1 MPKFTL
7 TKKLVIV
14 ESPAK
19 CKKIEQYLGSSYKCL
34 ASFGHLR
41 ELSSLQQIDEN
52 FECKYN
58 IIDNSIKRKQIE
70 LLRKAIQESD
80 EVILATDDDREGEAI
95 AWHICQLFKLPI
107 EKTERIIFHEVT
119 ETALQHAIMHPK
131 RINMNIVE
139 AQQTRQILDLLV
151 GFRITPVLWKCISAQ
166 SKKPLS
172 AGRCQTPALKII
184 YDNHLAIQNTEEKKV
199 YKTTGYFTNLCI
211 PFELNKELDSFE
223 VVDFLDKTAD
233 FNHMYSVSLPRQVK
247 KSCPEP
253 FTTSRI
259 QQTASNEFHF
269 SPKETMSICQTLY
282 EAGYITYM
290 RTDSKKYS
298 PDFVDTAKKFILRTY
313 DESYLHED
321 IDSLTNTKTD
331 TAHEAI
337 RPTNLLVKELP
348 EMDNKQKK
356 MYRMIWENSLESCMA
371 SAIYFS
377 IKAEITSPEK
387 CAYYYTSEQ
396 LHFSGWQIVQN
407 KFQKEEKYSY
417 LQNIKNGSIPYQRVF
432 SKVTIN
438 TKSHYTEARLVQLL
452 EEKGIG
458 RPSTFSM
465 LVDKIQER
473 EYVKKQDIK
482 GKTITCLDYELEKG
496 EISEIE
502 SKREFGNEKGK
513 LVIQPLGI
521 IVMHFLEKNFHS
533 LFHYEYTKEMED
545 ALDKISRGEECR
557 EKLCRGCNEQIT
569 ELVDA
574 IGTSKQEYKIDENH
588 QYIVG
593 KYGPVIKCTETNI
606 FIPANTDLDLD
617 MNKLENGEY
626 RLEEI
631 TKTATKTKAESDNPD
646 KECVLGR
653 YEDQVVTIKKGK
665 FGLYVT
671 WGANSKTLKEFGN
684 RPPESIAFEEVE
696 PFLQEGSNILRKV
709 SENISIRKSKKGN
722 YIYFKTGKM
731 KKPQFFDIQKFYDD
745 FLTCELCILSGWIKE
760 KYNIF

>member
-1 MPKFTL
+1 MPTFTL

-19 CKKIEQYLGSSYKCL
+19 CKKIEQYLGPSYKCL

-41 ELSSLQQIDEN
+41 ELSSLQNIDEN

-119 ETALQHAIMHPK
+119 ESALQKAIMHPK
-131 RINMNIVE
+131 KINMNIVE

-151 GFRITPVLWKCISAQ
+151 GFRVTPILWKCISAQ

-199 YKTTGYFTNLCI
+199 YKTTGYFTNLSI
-211 PFELNKELDSFE
+211 PFELNKELSE

-233 FNHMYSVSLPRQVK
+233 FEHMYSVSLPRQVK
-247 KSCPEP
+247 KASPEP
-253 FTTSRI
+253 FTTSRL
-259 QQTASNEFHF
+259 QQSASNELHF
-269 SPKETMSICQTLY
+269 SPKETMSVCQTLY

-298 PDFVDTAKKFILRTY
+298 PEFLDTVKKFVLRTY
-313 DESYLHED
+313 DESYLHV
-321 IDSLTNTKTD
+321 DSLTNTE

-337 RPTNLLVKELP
+337 RPTNILVKELS
-348 EMDNKQKK
+348 EMDNKEKR
-356 MYRMIWENSLESCMA
+356 MYRMIWENSLESCMS

-377 IKAEITSPEK
+377 ITAEITSPEN
-387 CAYYYTSEQ
+387 CAYHYTSEQ
-396 LHFSGWQIVQN
+396 IHFPGWQIVKN
-407 KFQKEEKYSY
+407 KFQKEKEDKYSY
-417 LQNIKNGSIPYQRVF
+417 LQNIKNGSIPYQKVV
-432 SKVTIN
+432 SKITIN

-521 IVMHFLEKNFHS
+521 IVMHFLEKHFHS

-545 ALDKISRGEECR
+545 ALDKISGGEECR
-557 EKLCRGCNEQIT
+557 EKLCRGCNYQIT
-569 ELVDA
+569 ELIDS
-574 IGTSKQEYKIDENH
+574 ISTSKQEYKIDENH
-588 QYIVG
+588 RYIVG
-593 KYGPVIKCTETNI
+593 KYGPVIKCTETNT
-606 FIPANTDLDLD
+606 FIPASRDLD

-631 TKTATKTKAESDNPD
+631 TKPKAESVNPD
-646 KECVLGR
+646 VLGM
-653 YEDQVVTIKKGK
+653 YEGQVVTIKKGK

-671 WGANSKTLKEFGN
+671 WGTNSKTLKEFGN

-722 YIYFKTGKM
+722 YIYFKTDKM
-731 KKPQFFDIQKFYDD
+731 KKPQFFDVQKFYDD
-745 FLTCELCILSGWIKE
+745 CLTCELCILSGWIKE